1 MWAIVRTGMK
11 VLKTTDALL
20 DAGTEVALTTEV
32 FANTGR
38 IYAEANR
45 DFIQQKVSKKNE
57 LKLAELDSEL
67 ELFQLELKIK
77 NQELR
82 NELEQAD
89 EKVKAK
95 EKVEKTKL
103 PTGKRRK

>member
-1 MWAIVRTGMK
+1 MWAIIKTGLK
-11 VLKTTDALL
+11 VLNTTDALL
-20 DAGTEVALTTEV
+20 DAGTEVAKTTEV

-45 DFIQQKVSKKNE
+45 DFIKEKVEKKNQ

-67 ELFQLELKIK
+67 ELFKLELEIK

-82 NELEQAD
+82 NELEITEQN
-89 EKVKAK
+89 VKAK
-95 EKVEKTKL
+95 AKNKIKKKTLHSSK
-103 PTGKRRK
+103 K